1 MVPFFSKIISTNNNG
16 ILAEIYKRGGLFM
29 KKTLMI
35 ILVCVICMNTYQV
48 SAKET
53 GHAAFEEIIFPQH
66 ATSKLLIDMTYNEKA
81 ISHEKLIEKK
91 FIGWT
96 IFTINRNADA
106 VYIAETIFS
115 RSNVTQTPY
124 EFNYLLREG
133 DTIETSVSAEGSIS
147 SKNKGKIKTLEAALD
162 VLIRGQIG
170 KKTTIS
176 RSEETRIKVNID
188 PNTKISMKIK
198 GEAKVSNGVG
208 KYYFFGIRFKSG
220 EWEYID
226 VITRYYE
233 LSEETINP

>member
-1 MVPFFSKIISTNNNG
+1 MKKSLIILLVCIISMT
-16 ILAEIYKRGGLFM
+16 R
-29 KKTLMI
+29 
-35 ILVCVICMNTYQV
+35 CQV
-48 SAKET
+48 SAKDT
-53 GHAAFEEIIFPQH
+53 GHSAFEEIIFPQYS
-66 ATSKLLIDMTYNEKA
+66 TSKLLVDMMY
-81 ISHEKLIEKK
+81 HEKEVAHERLKEKK

-96 IFTINRNADA
+96 ILTMNKNADA

-115 RSNVTQTPY
+115 RSNATQTPY

-133 DTIETSVSAEGSIS
+133 DTIETSVSADGSIA
-147 SKNKGKIKTLEAALD
+147 SKNKGKIKSLEAALD

-170 KKTTIS
+170 KKSTIT
-176 RSEETRIKVNID
+176 RSEETRIKVNIE

-233 LSEETINP
+233 LSEEKIQP